1 MINLTISFSL
11 LCFQT
16 FFFNLQ
22 ICQIVLY
29 LFVGTFVFVVFNKTK
44 LKQNNYPPP
53 HPTKHT
59 HTPKTHTQKY
69 FKKKQTKNHTK
80 IIILSTHFCQHNLK
94 YTWMISYPCNQ
105 TFTTYLECRYILKGC
120 DTVFESIYK

>member
-69 FKKKQTKNHTK
+69 LKKTDKKSHQNNNF
-80 IIILSTHFCQHNLK
+80 IN
-94 YTWMISYPCNQ
+94 
-105 TFTTYLECRYILKGC
+105 TFLPT
-120 DTVFESIYK
+120 